1 MKRNIYFVQYVEE
14 EPRAPCAPK
23 EREITLQ
30 WTQTGTMHRMLVSSN
45 SSVTVLTRV
54 QGTSIYLLKPNTE
67 PVNELQI
74 SSASIYIQ
82 QTLKVR

>member
-1 MKRNIYFVQYVEE
+1 MQYVEE

-23 EREITLQ
+23 ERDITLQ
-30 WTQTGTMHRMLVSSN
+30 WTQTYTMHRMLVSSN
-45 SSVTVLTRV
+45 SSVTVLTKSS
-54 QGTSIYLLKPNTE
+54 GDFYIYLLKPNTE
-67 PVNELQI
+67 PVNELQT

>member
-30 WTQTGTMHRMLVSSN
+30 WTQTDTMERMLVSSN
-45 SSVTVLTRV
+45 SSVTVLT
-54 QGTSIYLLKPNTE
+54 K
-67 PVNELQI
+67 
-74 SSASIYIQ
+74 SSGDFYIFVKTKHALNQ
-82 QTLKVR
+82 